1 MPYFTRVLD
10 AFEVAGFLSNED
22 RRSLLDSELDVDDL
36 VSGWFTV
43 AAAAMFAGGGTPA
56 TQEPQRAVLME
67 EAVPASPTPL
77 PVAAAAPEACEKIVV
92 EARRLVAVPVAY
104 EKIVVEAVR
113 EHA

>member
-1 MPYFTRVLD
+1 MSAYRFAKLPSNGS
-10 AFEVAGFLSNED
+10 VAAAVTL
-22 RRSLLDSELDVDDL
+22 V